1 MLEASSWAEDDF
13 ESRLTLVADSISRA
27 AVRLLIGLGP
37 ALRRSTVSGRADFAR
52 ALLAS
57 LTINSRVHS
66 NADIIL
72 TAFHNANVVSRAVQ
86 AIVLTIPELEQGLV
100 LPLRGDALFGV
111 GGDAHAGV
119 FEGRGDGLGGVGG
132 HGEGV
137 HALEHL
143 EGGCDLVHAEVLG
156 AGALVADFD
165 AEGVVG
171 GVAVRAAGVG
181 VVVLVVVGDWGGCD
195 CCRQGDQ
202 GAEEQA
208 CGVHLFWLSGIWCG
222 LVWFG
227 VVWNNRVA
235 NAVVVQL
242 SDKRVWL

>member
-1 MLEASSWAEDDF
+1 MLKASSWAEDDF
-13 ESRLTLVADSISRA
+13 ESRLALVADCISGA

-52 ALLAS
+52 ALLAG
-57 LTINSRVHS
+57 LAVDGWVHS
-66 NADIIL
+66 NANIVV
-72 TAFHNANVVSRAVQ
+72 TAFHNANVVGSAVK
-86 AIVLTIPELEQGLV
+86 AIVLTVPELEQRLV

-111 GGDAHAGV
+111 GRDAHAGV
-119 FEGRGDGLGGVGG
+119 FERRGDGLGGVGG

-143 EGGCDLVHAEVLG
+143 EGAGDLVHAEVLG
-156 AGALVADFD
+156 PRALVADFD
-165 AEGVVG
+165 AESVG
-171 GVAVRAAGVG
+171 GVGTARVG
-181 VVVLVVVGDWGGCD
+181 VLVLVVGNWGGCD

-208 CGVHLFWLSGIWCG
+208 CGVHL
-222 LVWFG
+222 LVKWDLVGFG
-227 VVWNNRVA
+227 VVWNGRVA

-242 SDKRVWL
+242 LGK